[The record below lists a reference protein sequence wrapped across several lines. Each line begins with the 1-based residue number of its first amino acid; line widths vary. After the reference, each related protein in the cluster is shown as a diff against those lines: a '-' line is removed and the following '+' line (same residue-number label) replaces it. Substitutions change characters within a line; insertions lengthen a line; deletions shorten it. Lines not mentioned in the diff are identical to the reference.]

1 MVGLKVCRRRE
12 SYPEEHN
19 IDSST
24 EAAGSPSFTLT
35 EPTHSVSQNMSANG
49 NPDVTV
55 LDVRE
60 G

>member
-1 MVGLKVCRRRE
+1 MVGLEGCRRRG
-12 SYPEEHN
+12 SYPEEHS
-19 IDSST
+19 IDPST
-24 EAAGSPSFTLT
+24 EAADFPSFTLT
-35 EPTHSVSQNMSANG
+35 EPTHSVRQNMSVNG